1 MVSGGPLRMTCHSKG
16 LLSSTKPAEKP
27 ESVFLFRSA
36 QSHHAAIRPRQAR
49 TADKNNEDKTSPTTH
64 KRGPTEQE
72 KNFRLD
78 ADIPSRVTPRSAT

>member
-36 QSHHAAIRPRQAR
+36 QPHQQTDVAPKQAR
-49 TADKNNEDKTSPTTH
+49 TKDKKHKDQNTRLLKHTKDGLDGTANKT
-64 KRGPTEQE
+64 
-72 KNFRLD
+72 LY
-78 ADIPSRVTPRSAT
+78 

>member
-36 QSHHAAIRPRQAR
+36 QPQYAAIRTRQAR
-49 TADKNNEDKTSPTTH
+49 TADKNNEDKTSPTIH
-64 KRGPTEQE
+64 KRG
-72 KNFRLD
+72 D
-78 ADIPSRVTPRSAT
+78 PRNKRKTSD